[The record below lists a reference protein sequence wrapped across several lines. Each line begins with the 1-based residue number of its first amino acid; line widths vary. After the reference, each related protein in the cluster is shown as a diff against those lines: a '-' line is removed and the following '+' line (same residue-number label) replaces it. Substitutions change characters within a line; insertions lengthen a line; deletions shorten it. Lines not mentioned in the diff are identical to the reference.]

1 VGIGSGSYPETMW
14 VSTVVCGLQGLTPNL
29 MMLGREIRLPY
40 ELTTE
45 GKGLNDSANSVQW
58 SSHVLKIR

>member
-1 VGIGSGSYPETMW
+1 
-14 VSTVVCGLQGLTPNL
+14 

-58 SSHVLKIR
+58 

>member
-1 VGIGSGSYPETMW
+1 
-14 VSTVVCGLQGLTPNL
+14 
-29 MMLGREIRLPY
+29 MMLGREIRLSY

-58 SSHVLKIR
+58 